1 MPRRRR
7 SPLRFAGQKQQQ
19 DVDRRQLRAV
29 HRKCGR
35 RVRIWIDGDLPNS
48 HQRHDSRENL
58 GDGDGDQHCLHMM
71 TKQRLGEM
79 PLQPMKVV
87 RELKDLVQPG
97 LQEEDRQQH
106 RGYAMNE
113 GDRIQKVLHHGGTV
127 LDAAY
132 GLRVVRDGWWPKK
145 PRPIGARHRTSTDHR
160 KPSSKGWRNRLP
172 ICGHPVMDSKAERL
186 L

>member
-1 MPRRRR
+1 M
-7 SPLRFAGQKQQQ
+7 
-19 DVDRRQLRAV
+19 
-29 HRKCGR
+29 
-35 RVRIWIDGDLPNS
+35 RVRVIS
-48 HQRHDSRENL
+48 
-58 GDGDGDQHCLHMM
+58 GDGDQHCLHMM
-71 TKQRLGEM
+71 TKQGLGEM

-113 GDRIQKVLHHGGTV
+113 GDRIEKVLHHGGTV

-145 PRPIGARHRTSTDHR
+145 AAADRCSSSHLDRPSQTELEGMAESASDLRSSRDGQQGGAFAIVVASAL
-160 KPSSKGWRNRLP
+160 G
-172 ICGHPVMDSKAERL
+172 
-186 L
+186 